1 MESYPIDFM
10 MFFLGDIVPSQR
22 MLHGAKELENQAAIG
37 GGLLKNRVKKTNIVA
52 KIIESMV

>member
-1 MESYPIDFM
+1 
-10 MFFLGDIVPSQR
+10 